1 MSIEITDRHPIDR
14 AEEILTDEALAF
26 LEKLHQNFAG
36 RRDEL
41 LAARTASAQAAAAG
55 EVAGLPARDRRDP
68 RAATGRWP
76 RPRRRCRT
84 AGSR

>member
-41 LAARTASAQAAAAG
+41 LAARAGQARGRVGG
-55 EVAGLPARDRRDP
+55 EGAGLPARDRGHPDR
-68 RAATGRWP
+68 
-76 RPRRRCRT
+76 
-84 AGSR
+84 

>member
-14 AEEILTDEALAF
+14 AEEILTDDALAF

-41 LAARTASAQAAAAG
+41 LAARVGKRSRRAAD
-55 EVAGLPARDRRDP
+55 EVLGLPARDRRRP
-68 RAATGRWP
+68 RAATGRSR
-76 RPRRRCRT
+76 RPRRP
-84 AGSR
+84 

>member
-41 LAARTASAQAAAAG
+41 LAARVGKRAGRGGG
-55 EVAGLPARDRRDP
+55 EVAGLPARDRRGPD
-68 RAATGRWP
+68 R
-76 RPRRRCRT
+76 
-84 AGSR
+84 

>member
-41 LAARTASAQAAAAG
+41 LAARVG
-55 EVAGLPARDRRDP
+55 KRRGRGRVEVAGLPARDRR
-68 RAATGRWP
+68 
-76 RPRRRCRT
+76 RPDR
-84 AGSR
+84 

>member
-41 LAARTASAQAAAAG
+41 LAARVGKRQAAAA
-55 EVAGLPARDRRDP
+55 RSRWTSCP
-68 RAATGRWP
+68 RPPTSGPVTGRSP
-76 RPRRRCRT
+76 RPRRPCRT

>member
-41 LAARTASAQAAAAG
+41 LAARVGKRQAAAA
-55 EVAGLPARDRRDP
+55 AKSLDFLPETARRP
-68 RAATGRWP
+68 RPATGRSR
-76 RPRRRCRT
+76 RPRRPCTT